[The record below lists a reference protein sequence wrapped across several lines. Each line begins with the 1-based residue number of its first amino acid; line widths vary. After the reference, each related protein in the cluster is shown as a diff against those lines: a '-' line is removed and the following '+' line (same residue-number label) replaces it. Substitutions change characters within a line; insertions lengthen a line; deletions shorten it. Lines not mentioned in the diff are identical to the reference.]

1 MAWSLTEEAFAR
13 LLQQLDADREQAGE
27 KYEDLRRMLLRF
39 FEWRSASFVEERA
52 DETLNRLAR
61 RIGEGINVHDLRS
74 YAMQIARLVLLES
87 FKEPDARRTEWEAL
101 PHEPAIDPHRE
112 QFERETIAHNERCLT
127 QCLQQL
133 PDDSRH
139 MILAYYQHSGRAQIE
154 HRAALAVRMG
164 LRRDALANRTQ
175 RLRDKLAEC
184 VMRCTNKK
192 PSAKK

>member
-1 MAWSLTEEAFAR
+1 MAWSLTEEAFAH
-13 LLQQLDADREQAGE
+13 LLKQLDDDRERAGE

-39 FEWRSASFVEERA
+39 FEWRSASFVEERT

-61 RIGEGINVHDLRS
+61 RLSEGVGVSDLRS

-87 FKEPDARRTEWEAL
+87 FKGPDARRTEWEAL

-112 QFERETIAHNERCLT
+112 RFEHQIAEQNGRCLM

-133 PDDSRH
+133 SDDSRQL
-139 MILAYYQHSGRAQIE
+139 ILAYYQHSGRAQIE
-154 HRAALAVRMG
+154 HRAALAARLG

-192 PSAKK
+192 PGAKK